1 MRRKLSDI
9 LHGSDRDRI
18 QSAWDSTEAAE
29 EFKPLPSGEYNAEIE
44 RGELFNTKTKGT
56 AGYKLTFK
64 VLDGDYAGRKFWH
77 ELWLTEA
84 ALPMTKRDLAKL
96 GVESLD
102 QLELPLPLGIRC
114 LVRLVLRTDDDGNE
128 FNRVRTLT
136 VTGIEPPE
144 DDPYAPATTP
154 TVTPPTD
161 DQGAAQIEPAGG
173 AA

>member
-1 MRRKLSDI
+1 MRKRLSDI

-29 EFKPLPSGEYNAEIE
+29 EFKPLPAGEYDADIE
-44 RGELFNTKTKGT
+44 RGEPFTSKSKGT
-56 AGYKLTFK
+56 PGYKLAFK
-64 VLDGDYAGRKFWH
+64 VLDGDCAGRRFWH
-77 ELWLTEA
+77 EIWLTEA
-84 ALPMTKRDLAKL
+84 ALAMAKRDLLKL

-102 QLELPLPLGIRC
+102 QLDLPLPLGIRC
-114 LVRLVLRTDDDGNE
+114 RVRLVLRTDDDGNE
-128 FNRVRTLT
+128 FNRVKWFD

-144 DDPYAPATTP
+144 DDPYAPAPVP

-161 DQGAAQIEPAGG
+161 DEAAAQAEPAGG